1 MPDGM
6 TAPLY
11 LDAGEPD
18 AATSCTS
25 GSEGG
30 GWKSAHWVTRW
41 PPTLLDAVFFI
52 DLPTPEQRETI
63 WSIYLDAFELDPD
76 QQRPNDDRWTPA
88 EIRACCRLA
97 ALLDVPL
104 AQAAQNIVPITATA
118 GESVQ
123 RLRNWAGGRCLD
135 AGRSGIYRTA
145 TKASPKSRR
154 KIPRDPSVN

>member
-6 TAPLY
+6 TAALY

-41 PPTLLDAVFFI
+41 PPTLLDAIYFL
-52 DLPTPEQRETI
+52 DLPGQQEKQTI
-63 WSIYLDAFELDPD
+63 WQLYLTRFELDAEQPFPD
-76 QQRPNDDRWTPA
+76 DSSWTGA
-88 EIRACCRLA
+88 EIRGCCRLS

-104 AQAAQNIVPITATA
+104 VEAARNIVPVAVTAA
-118 GESVQ
+118 ESVE
-123 RLRNWAGGRCLD
+123 RLRSWASGRCLD
-135 AGRSGIYRTA
+135 AAQPGIYQAQPAA
-145 TKASPKSRR
+145 TSKGKRR
-154 KIPRDPSVN
+154 VQRNPSNN